1 VSSKRLKAFFWV
13 FALFL
18 VQNALNGFLPGK
30 TPPLLAVGVV
40 FFALTEGP
48 SFGLAIGCFAGVFLE
63 LFAVGKL
70 GAEIAA
76 MGSLGAL
83 CGFASTKLFRDSL
96 LTQLLLPASALALLS
111 FARAAVTGQPASSA
125 WDLAWAAAVSPF
137 LFAFLKKAAGGR

>member
-1 VSSKRLKAFFWV
+1 MSTKRIRAFLWV

-18 VQNALNGFLPGK
+18 LQNALNGMFPGK

-70 GAEIAA
+70 GTEIAT

-111 FARAAVTGQPASSA
+111 FARASITGQAASTVP
-125 WDLAWAAAVSPF
+125 DLVWAAAVSPF
-137 LFAFLKKAAGGR
+137 LFAFLKKTAGGR

>member
-1 VSSKRLKAFFWV
+1 MSTRHIKAFFWV

-18 VQNALNGFLPGK
+18 LQNSLNSLFPGK
-30 TPPLLAVGVV
+30 TPPLLAIGVV

-70 GAEIAA
+70 GTEIAA

-96 LTQLLLPASALALLS
+96 LTQLLLPVSALALLS
-111 FARAAVTGQPASSA
+111 FVRASITGQAAATVS
-125 WDLAWAAAVSPF
+125 DLIWAAAVSPF
-137 LFAFLKKAAGGR
+137 LFAFLKKTTGGR